1 MSENFNENNNN
12 QLDNGSSGD
21 FSQEGTDDLLKKIGN
36 QINNIH
42 DERQVSSGNNESEGY
57 IPAIFE
63 YLPPLI
69 HEMFKKGIGFSIENT
84 GEVTIKDFYRP
95 STIKLLMNR
104 DETFSVELRKE
115 NIAINSL
122 DDLIDLNYREWKKT
136 GKTKGNYD
144 VPAKCWSDLFS
155 EKGLIK
161 RQVVF
166 IPTDD

>member
-1 MSENFNENNNN
+1 
-12 QLDNGSSGD
+12 
-21 FSQEGTDDLLKKIGN
+21 
-36 QINNIH
+36 
-42 DERQVSSGNNESEGY
+42 
-57 IPAIFE
+57 
-63 YLPPLI
+63 
-69 HEMFKKGIGFSIENT
+69 
-84 GEVTIKDFYRP
+84 
-95 STIKLLMNR
+95 MNS

-122 DDLIDLNYREWKKT
+122 DDLIKLNYREWKKT